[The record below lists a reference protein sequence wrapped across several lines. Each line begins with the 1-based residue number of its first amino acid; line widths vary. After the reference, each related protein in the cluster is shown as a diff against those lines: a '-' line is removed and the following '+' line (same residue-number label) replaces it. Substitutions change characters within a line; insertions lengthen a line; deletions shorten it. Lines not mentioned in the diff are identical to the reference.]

1 MAELTEE
8 QKRRATEAMR
18 VYLDHPVGRGG
29 MTPAEDSAPLDVRR
43 QAVIEGELGPLLAA
57 YLSGEAPLLEFKP
70 ALDGLNKRHELWGFQ
85 GIKGQMFFN
94 MAYNVAADPAELDT
108 ELRAGIALPPNEDIA
123 RNRLTAFI
131 NYIGRIGEQHVEA
144 GGSKHSRPK
153 VSSVPYFVSYFWH
166 IQDRETWP
174 IYYTNAVNTMADLD
188 LWQPSDDPAE
198 SYIRFKQTY
207 EELAALF
214 GKTAGRPFSYY
225 DVEHVFCFKERKAFR
240 EEDSAAQEQP
250 TVGPEVVEPERDANR
265 LPDSYVP
272 PIVAVLP
279 RMARNDPALVED
291 ARASG
296 TTLDRAFERGIN
308 AAFTVLGYET
318 RLLGQGQGRVPDGLA
333 VEMDNSYAIIWDAK
347 MRADVYR
354 IGTDD
359 RAIREYVATQS
370 RELKRRKMLRN
381 IYYAI
386 ISNGF
391 RDDHDDSIRML
402 KMETDVSEVCL
413 LEAETLVAMVDLK
426 LRDPLQITLGPDG
439 LQRLF
444 STSGL
449 LTGDD
454 VRAMLE

>member
-1 MAELTEE
+1 
-8 QKRRATEAMR
+8 
-18 VYLDHPVGRGG
+18 
-29 MTPAEDSAPLDVRR
+29 
-43 QAVIEGELGPLLAA
+43 
-57 YLSGEAPLLEFKP
+57 
-70 ALDGLNKRHELWGFQ
+70 
-85 GIKGQMFFN
+85 
-94 MAYNVAADPAELDT
+94 
-108 ELRAGIALPPNEDIA
+108 
-123 RNRLTAFI
+123 
-131 NYIGRIGEQHVEA
+131 
-144 GGSKHSRPK
+144 
-153 VSSVPYFVSYFWH
+153 
-166 IQDRETWP
+166 
-174 IYYTNAVNTMADLD
+174 
-188 LWQPSDDPAE
+188 
-198 SYIRFKQTY
+198 
-207 EELAALF
+207 
-214 GKTAGRPFSYY
+214 
-225 DVEHVFCFKERKAFR
+225 
-240 EEDSAAQEQP
+240 
-250 TVGPEVVEPERDANR
+250 VGPEVVEPERDANR